1 MLGMRII
8 VPVLLTMFLA
18 PLAAAQA
25 VRIEAQ
31 PWTPGG
37 GPVRE
42 APEDPGRTPLA
53 EKQAPLRRAHSHLHP
68 GDAQRRQD
76 ERDLADALAA
86 QSLSN
91 AEAAIA
97 AQKVQRELQNQQFSN
112 EMRAEQAERDRAAL
126 QFQLNAQQ
134 QNFIPLQLPQPQLK
148 R

>member
-1 MLGMRII
+1 MRII
-8 VPVLLTMFLA
+8 VPVLLTIFLA

-25 VRIEAQ
+25 VRVDAA

-37 GPVRE
+37 GPVRVT
-42 APEDPGRTPLA
+42 PEDPGRTPLA
-53 EKQAPLRRAHSHLHP
+53 EKQAPVQRARSHLHP

-86 QSLSN
+86 QQMSN

-97 AQKVQRELQNQQFSN
+97 TQKIQREIQNQQFSN
-112 EMRAEQAERDRAAL
+112 EMRAEQAQRDRSAL

-134 QNFIPLQLPQPQLK
+134 QNFIPLQLPRPPIT